1 MAWFLAPTSTT
12 EVNHDS
18 ELAKTPEESRLK
30 RVCHIAE
37 ARYWRKV
44 GNRSRNNWLRLAAMN
59 ASQVAIFSAMICRS
73 EVMHGK

>member
-1 MAWFLAPTSTT
+1 MIPL
-12 EVNHDS
+12 

-44 GNRSRNNWLRLAAMN
+44 GNRRQKQLALRLAAMN

>member
-44 GNRSRNNWLRLAAMN
+44 GNRRQKQLAQAGRYERQSSRDFLGNDLP
-59 ASQVAIFSAMICRS
+59 F
-73 EVMHGK
+73 